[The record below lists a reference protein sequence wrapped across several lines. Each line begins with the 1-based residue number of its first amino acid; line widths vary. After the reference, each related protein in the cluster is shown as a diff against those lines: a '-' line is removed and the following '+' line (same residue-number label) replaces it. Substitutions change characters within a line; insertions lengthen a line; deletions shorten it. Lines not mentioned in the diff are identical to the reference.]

1 MTPRT
6 QMWALHADA
15 TAADV
20 LATAV
25 ASGSSRFPLYGAG
38 LDEVTGLVH
47 VKHAVAVPEDRRE
60 HVPAGGL
67 AVAILTLPPLLRGEG
82 LLGLPPEAGPS
93 IPPVGDE
100 GGATPGGGPLG
111 GIGEAG

>member
-20 LATAV
+20 IAAAV

-47 VKHAVAVPEDRRE
+47 VKHAVAVPEDRRGDG
-60 HVPAGGL
+60 PAEGLGVAVLTAPSLLRVGGL
-67 AVAILTLPPLLRGEG
+67 VDLLRGG
-82 LLGLPPEAGPS
+82 DGRAHRLNPVKPKFRMPS
-93 IPPVGDE
+93 F
-100 GGATPGGGPLG
+100 
-111 GIGEAG
+111 

>member
-20 LATAV
+20 IAAAV

-38 LDEVTGLVH
+38 LDEVTGAVL
-47 VKHAVAVPEDRRE
+47 VKHAVPVPDDRRVG
-60 HVPAGGL
+60 VPAGAL
-67 AVAILTLPPLLRGEG
+67 APPPITVSPPLRVRRPLSP
-82 LLGLPPEAGPS
+82 LGAGGPHTA
-93 IPPVGDE
+93 
-100 GGATPGGGPLG
+100 GGAPCLG
-111 GIGEAG
+111 GSRI